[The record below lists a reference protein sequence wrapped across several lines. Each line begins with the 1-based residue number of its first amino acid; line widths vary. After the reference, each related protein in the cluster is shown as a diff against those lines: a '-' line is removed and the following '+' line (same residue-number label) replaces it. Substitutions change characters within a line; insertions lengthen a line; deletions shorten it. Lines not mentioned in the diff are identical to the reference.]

1 MAGGD
6 EARKGGQN
14 QDMWDQT
21 MKGGQDQDNKGSG

>member
-14 QDMWDQT
+14 QDMWGPDYEGRT
-21 MKGGQDQDNKGSG
+21 RPGQ